1 MKKSI
6 HISLVPDEK
15 KEFEAKM
22 FKDDNLVKEE
32 KITADE
38 FKNYMNLKIDEQ
50 SLKKSREAIKLFKVK
65 NIKIHL
71 KD

>member
-15 KEFEAKM
+15 KEFRAEM

-38 FKNYMNLKIDEQ
+38 FKNYMNSKIDEQ
-50 SLKKSREAIKLFKVK
+50 SLKKAREAIKLFKVK

>member
-6 HISLVPDEK
+6 HISLVPDEN
-15 KEFEAKM
+15 KEFKAEM

-38 FKNYMNLKIDEQ
+38 FKNYMNSKIDEQ
-50 SLKKSREAIKLFKVK
+50 SLKIAREAIKLFKVK
-65 NIKIHL
+65 NIKIHI
-71 KD
+71 KE

>member
-6 HISLVPDEK
+6 HISLVPDENK
-15 KEFEAKM
+15 NFKAEM
-22 FKDDNLVKEE
+22 FKDENLVKEE

-38 FKNYMNLKIDEQ
+38 FKNYMNSKIDEQ
-50 SLKKSREAIKLFKVK
+50 SLKKAREAIKLFKVK

>member
-1 MKKSI
+1 MKKSV
-6 HISLVPDEK
+6 HISLIPDENK
-15 KEFEAKM
+15 NFKAEM
-22 FKDDNLVKEE
+22 FKDENLVKEE

-38 FKNYMNLKIDEQ
+38 FKNYMNSKIDEQ
-50 SLKKSREAIKLFKVK
+50 SLKKAREAIKLFKVK